1 MFIKFLR
8 HRNNCALTHQYK
20 MIMIGGRFCWFPA
33 TVSETELRRLNGP
46 ELKKEDC
53 CEEFREEIRQALG
66 GKEELPD
73 DWTTTAKVVRD
84 TARKVLG
91 VSSKQRKEDK
101 ETWWWDEEVQES
113 IRKKRLAKKRWDI
126 QRDEESKQEYKEMRR
141 EAKKEVAKAKSK
153 AYDELYEGLDTK
165 EGEKTLYRLAR
176 QRHQAGKDVQQV
188 RMMKDKDGNVM
199 TDEESVLRMW
209 KEYYMGLMNEENE
222 RERREIDGERVNLEV
237 ECVSKEEV
245 MENMQRMKNGK
256 AVGPDDIPVEVWKC
270 LGESALKFLTKL
282 YNRTMESE
290 RMPEEWRDSVLIP
303 IFKNTGDVQSC
314 SNYRGIK
321 LISHTMKLWERIVEK
336 RLRSDLKFSNQ
347 QYGFMPGKSTTDALF
362 ALRVLMEKYREGQKE
377 LHCVFVDLEKAY
389 DKVPREEVWYCMRK
403 SGLADKYVRIVQD
416 MYDGSTTAVRCAV
429 GVTEGFE
436 VTVGLHQ
443 GSALSPCLFA
453 MVMDRMTDDIREE
466 APWTMMFADDIVIC
480 SESKEQVE
488 EKLESWRYA
497 LERRGMKVN
506 RRKTEYMCVNE
517 RQDTGSGTV
526 KMQGEEVTKVDDFK
540 YLGST
545 VQSNGECGREVK
557 KRVQAGWNGWRRM
570 SGVICDRRVPA
581 RVKGKV
587 YKVAVRPAMLYGL
600 ETVAL
605 TKRQEAEMEVAELKM
620 LRFSL
625 GVTRMDKI
633 RNEYIRGTAQV
644 EKFGEKTREA
654 RLRWYGH
661 LRRKDDGYIGRRMLR
676 MELPGKRKRGRPKR
690 RFMDVV
696 KEDMAEVEVT
706 EEDTVDRNN
715 WRRKIRCGDP

>member
-1 MFIKFLR
+1 M
-8 HRNNCALTHQYK
+8 
-20 MIMIGGRFCWFPA
+20 
-33 TVSETELRRLNGP
+33 
-46 ELKKEDC
+46 
-53 CEEFREEIRQALG
+53 
-66 GKEELPD
+66 
-73 DWTTTAKVVRD
+73 
-84 TARKVLG
+84 
-91 VSSKQRKEDK
+91 
-101 ETWWWDEEVQES
+101 
-113 IRKKRLAKKRWDI
+113 
-126 QRDEESKQEYKEMRR
+126 
-141 EAKKEVAKAKSK
+141 AKAKSK

-188 RMMKDKDGNVM
+188 RMMKDEDGNVM
-199 TDEESVLRMW
+199 TDEESVLRRW

-222 RERREIDGERVNLEV
+222 RERREFDGERVNLEV
-237 ECVSKEEV
+237 ESVSKEEV

-270 LGESALKFLTKL
+270 LGESALKFRTKL

-303 IFKNTGDVQSC
+303 IFKNKGDVQSC

-362 ALRVLMEKYREGQKE
+362 ALRVLIEKYREGQKE

-389 DKVPREEVWYCMRK
+389 DKVAREEVWYCMRK
-403 SGLADKYVRIVQD
+403 SGLAEKYVRIVQD
-416 MYDGSTTAVRCAV
+416 MYDDSTTAVRCAV
-429 GVTEGFE
+429 RVTEGFE
-436 VTVGLHQ
+436 VKVGLHQ

-453 MVMDRMTDDIREE
+453 MMMDRMTDEIREE

-480 SESKEQVE
+480 SESKERVE

-517 RQDTGSGTV
+517 RQDNSSGTV
-526 KMQGEEVTKVDDFK
+526 KMQGEVVAKVEDFK

-570 SGVICDRRVPA
+570 SGVLCDRRVPA

-644 EKFGEKTREA
+644 GKFGEKTREA

-676 MELPGKRKRGRPKR
+676 MELPGKRKRGRPNR

-706 EEDTVDRNN
+706 EEDTVDRRN
-715 WRRKIRCGDP
+715 WRKKIRCGDP

>member
-1 MFIKFLR
+1 M
-8 HRNNCALTHQYK
+8 
-20 MIMIGGRFCWFPA
+20 
-33 TVSETELRRLNGP
+33 
-46 ELKKEDC
+46 
-53 CEEFREEIRQALG
+53 
-66 GKEELPD
+66 
-73 DWTTTAKVVRD
+73 
-84 TARKVLG
+84 
-91 VSSKQRKEDK
+91 SSKQRKEDK
-101 ETWWWDEEVQES
+101 ETWWWNEEVQES
-113 IRKKRLAKKRWDI
+113 IRKKRLAKKRWDM

-141 EAKKEVAKAKSK
+141 EAKKEVAKAKNN
-153 AYDELYEGLDTK
+153 AYDELYEELDSK
-165 EGEKTLYRLAR
+165 EGERTLYRLAR

-188 RMMKDKDGNVM
+188 RMMKDKDGKVM
-199 TDEESVLRMW
+199 TDEESVLRIW
-209 KEYYMGLMNEENE
+209 KEYYKGLMNEENE
-222 RERREIDGERVNLEV
+222 RERRENDGERVNLEV
-237 ECVSKEEV
+237 EKISKEEV
-245 MENMQRMKNGK
+245 RENMKRMKNGK

-270 LGESALKFLTKL
+270 LGEIALEFLTKL

-290 RMPEEWRDSVLIP
+290 RMPEEWRDSILIP
-303 IFKNTGDVQSC
+303 IFKNKGDVQSC

-321 LISHTMKLWERIVEK
+321 LISHSMKLWERVVER
-336 RLRSDLKFSNQ
+336 RLRSELTFSEQ

-403 SGLADKYVRIVQD
+403 SGLAEKYVRIVQD
-416 MYDGSTTAVRCAV
+416 MYDDSITAVRCAV

-436 VTVGLHQ
+436 VKVGLHQ

-453 MVMDRMTDDIREE
+453 MVMDRITDDIREE

-480 SESKEQVE
+480 SESKEWLE
-488 EKLESWRYA
+488 RKLESWRYA

-517 RQDTGSGTV
+517 RQDKGTV
-526 KMQGEEVTKVDDFK
+526 KMQGEEVAKVEDFK

-570 SGVICDRRVPA
+570 SGVICDRRVSA

-587 YKVAVRPAMLYGL
+587 YRVAVRPAMLYGL

-644 EKFGEKTREA
+644 GRFGEKTREA

-661 LRRKDDGYIGRRMLR
+661 VLRKDDWYIGRRMLK

-696 KEDMAEVEVT
+696 KEDMAEVEVK
-706 EEDTVDRNN
+706 EEDADDRSN
-715 WRRKIRCGDP
+715 WRLKIRCGDP